1 MMAKEDDHAQLVV
14 ALHRID
20 EMEKKIAE
28 NKAEFTKLH
37 ENNVSEIVELK
48 KKLGYYDR
56 MALKWGSLCIG
67 FVSFGALASMGLDR
81 IKEKLLQLIAAW

>member
-1 MMAKEDDHAQLVV
+1 MPPPNDDHTQLAL

-20 EMEKKIAE
+20 HLEKGHASNEAKI
-28 NKAEFTKLH
+28 K
-37 ENNVSEIVELK
+37 ELE

-67 FVSFGALASMGLDR
+67 FVSFGALASMGFDR
-81 IKEKLLQLIAAW
+81 LKEKLLHLIMSW